1 MKKGLSFVIISIAF
15 LLFTSLGKREC
26 SSFKTGKYVVKG
38 QTYTTY
44 IERFDNYQTEYT
56 PENGLKIKSKISW
69 ETDCYYSIGDYEVLE
84 NPDNDDVSYI
94 EGGTTVYFE
103 IIKVKKNSILT
114 LARNFKNSEPIGK
127 IIYHRQ

>member
-1 MKKGLSFVIISIAF
+1 MKKLILLTLVSIAF
-15 LLFTSLGKREC
+15 LLFTSLVKREC

-38 QTYTTY
+38 KTYTTY

-84 NPDNDDVSYI
+84 NPKNADVSYI

-103 IIKVKKNSILT
+103 IIKVKKNSIVT
-114 LARNFKNSEPIGK
+114 LARNSKNSKPIGK